1 MLVDLHFKGKYVVV
15 VGGGSESYRKTPTFV
30 EACAKILVVSKTFS
44 EGIEKMHKMG
54 KLELLQTEVKDA
66 KAFVKS
72 LDPKPDLLV
81 AVTNDHALNAA
92 LIQHAKSLGCMV
104 YAVDNPV
111 ASDFILPAIAKVGEV
126 RIAIST
132 AGRSPAM
139 ARELR
144 QRIEKLITQED
155 LLQIKLQTFARAVLK
170 KRVLDQKV
178 RRRVLYEVLKDEE
191 IKRFLQEGKF
201 EEAKETVL
209 KILESEAMDIGE
221 KAVSQLQEAES
232 G

>member
-1 MLVDLHFKGKYVVV
+1 LLVDLNFKGKYAVI

-30 EACAKILVVSKTFS
+30 EAGAKILIVSKTFS
-44 EGIEKMHKMG
+44 EGIKKLHKMG
-54 KLELLQTEVKDA
+54 KLELLQAEVKDA

-72 LDPKPDLLV
+72 LDPKPDLFV
-81 AVTNDHALNAA
+81 AVTNDHVLNAA
-92 LIQHAKSLGCMV
+92 LIQHAKSAGCMV
-104 YAVDNPV
+104 YTVDNPE
-111 ASDFILPAIAKVGEV
+111 ASDFILPALAKIGEV

-132 AGRSPAM
+132 KGKSPAM
-139 ARELR
+139 ARALR
-144 QRIEKLITQED
+144 QRIEKIITQED

-170 KRVLDQKV
+170 KRILDQKI
-178 RRRVLYEVLKDEE
+178 RRRILYEVLKDED

-201 EEAKETVL
+201 AEAKETAL
-209 KILESEAMDIGE
+209 KMLESEARDIGE

>member
-30 EACAKILVVSKTFS
+30 EASAKILVVSKTFS